1 MGGVLGATLA
11 TFAIFSPS
19 FAMTLVFTEVFAR
32 VRNLQVVRGAL
43 ADVLASFVGLLAVV
57 LLQLGGV
64 ALTTPAAIVLAAA
77 AFVAVRWFKLDI
89 VWVFAGGLVL
99 WGGLVALGVA

>member
-32 VRNLQVVRGAL
+32 VRNLQAVRGAL
-43 ADVLASFVGLLAVV
+43 AGVLASFVGLLAVV

-64 ALTTPAAIVLAAA
+64 ALTTPASIALAAA
-77 AFVAVRWFKLDI
+77 AFVAVRWFKFDI
-89 VWVFAGGLVL
+89 VWVFVGGITVWAALLAAGV
-99 WGGLVALGVA
+99 V